1 MDFTQAS
8 RHISID
14 TPLGQDVLLLESF
27 KGNESISNLFHFELT
42 LLSERHD
49 INAQD
54 LIGEQVTFSLKKK
67 EASTRNFHGYVVEFN
82 QQLQADSQLR
92 RYSAVVVPWLWFL
105 QRRSDCRIFQHK
117 TVLEIIEAVFKGL
130 GFNDFEMR
138 TNATY
143 PGRNYCVQYN
153 ETDFAFVS
161 RLMEEEGIYY
171 YFEHQSEKHT
181 LILADNVISYKPC
194 AEAEVEV
201 QTGSLKQ
208 DHVSRWNHR
217 YRYRSGQWAQN
228 DYNFENPRINLNTRV
243 STLLDGVFAQ
253 KKYEKY
259 NYPGGYNAAS
269 DGEKLTLSH
278 MQKEEVSHET
288 IEGESNYR
296 TLVTGGT
303 FKVKKH
309 ADKSEMGRSYV
320 ITMIRHEAS
329 DPSYIQDNKLDPD
342 IKSEQNNKS
351 GNNNKSGRSYYLN
364 TFTCIPDNTIF
375 RPPIAHPKRTI
386 HSTQTAVVVGPA
398 NEEIYTDEYGRVKVQ
413 FHWDRV
419 GENNEMSSC
428 WIRVAQN
435 WAGNKWG
442 AIYIPRIGQEVLITF
457 LEGDPDRPLITGS
470 VYNADQMPPY
480 NLPANRTQS
489 GVRTRSSK
497 GASAANFN
505 EMRFEDRKGSEHIF
519 VHAEKDH
526 DIQVRN
532 DRREHIFND
541 RHKTVEKDQY
551 EITKRDHHT
560 VIGKDRLEEIQNSS
574 YLRIARDYV
583 QKIGQN
589 VMRIVNGGEIHRV
602 KGSRTRDVSG
612 SEGINIKL
620 SRSVKVGNELY
631 HKGPNLVYQ
640 GDKEITIKGPGG
652 FIKIDSSGVTIVGK
666 KVKINE
672 GGSAGVAEIVP
683 SSQPN
688 EAEKPRIADVAV
700 DVHGNT
706 GKGNAN

>member
-1 MDFTQAS
+1 MDYKQTS
-8 RHISID
+8 RLISID

-27 KGNESISNLFHFELT
+27 KGNESISGLFHFELI
-42 LLSERHD
+42 LLSDRHD
-49 INAQD
+49 IKAQE
-54 LIGEQVTFSLKKK
+54 LIGQQVTFSLKDN
-67 EASTRNFHGYVVEFN
+67 EASRRYFHGYVVEFN
-82 QQLQADSQLR
+82 QQLQADSHLR

-105 QRRSDCRIFQHK
+105 QRRSNCRIFQHK
-117 TVLEIIEAVFKGL
+117 TLLEIIETVFKDL

-138 TNATY
+138 INETY
-143 PGRNYCVQYN
+143 QKRNYCVQYG

-161 RLMEEEGIYY
+161 RLMEEEGIHY
-171 YFEHQSEKHT
+171 YFEHQRGKHT
-181 LILADNVISYKPC
+181 LILADSVAAYKPC
-194 AEAEVEV
+194 SEIGFEV

-208 DHVSRWNHR
+208 DHISHWNHR
-217 YRYRSGQWAQN
+217 YRYCSGQWAQN
-228 DYNFENPRINLNTRV
+228 DYNFEKPRTNLNTQV
-243 STLLDGVFAQ
+243 STLLDAVFAQ
-253 KKYEKY
+253 KKYEQY
-259 NYPGGYNAAS
+259 DYPGRYNATS
-269 DGEKLTLSH
+269 DGEKLTLTR
-278 MQKEEVSHET
+278 MQTEEVSHEI
-288 IEGESNYR
+288 IEGDSNCHP
-296 TLVTGGT
+296 LMTGST

-309 ADKSEMGRSYV
+309 ADKSEVGRSYV
-320 ITMIRHEAS
+320 ITTIAHEAS
-329 DPSYIQDNKLDPD
+329 EPSYIHD
-342 IKSEQNNKS
+342 NKS
-351 GNNNKSGRSYYLN
+351 GGNTKSGTHDDKLKRSNYRN
-364 TFTCIPDNTIF
+364 TFTGIPDSTVF
-375 RPPIAHPKRTI
+375 RPPITHPKRTI
-386 HSTQTAVVVGPA
+386 HSTQTAVVVGPK
-398 NEEIYTDEYGRVKVQ
+398 NEEIYTDEYGRIKVQ

-428 WIRVAQN
+428 WVRVAQN

-457 LEGDPDRPLITGS
+457 LEGDPDRPLITGG

-480 NLPANRTQS
+480 NLPANKTQS
-489 GVRTRSSK
+489 GFRSRSSK

-560 VIGKDRLEEIQNSS
+560 VIGKDRLEEVQNSS
-574 YLRIARDYV
+574 YLRIAQDYV

-602 KGSRTRDVSG
+602 KGSRTRDVMG

-620 SRSVKVGNELY
+620 SRSVKVGNELF

-640 GDKEITIKGPGG
+640 GEKEITIKGPGG
-652 FIKIDSSGVTIVGK
+652 FIKIDASGVTIVGK

-688 EAEKPRIADVAV
+688 EAEKPRVADVAV
-700 DVHGNT
+700 DVHEN
-706 GKGNAN
+706 KH

>member
-1 MDFTQAS
+1 MDFTQTS

-27 KGNESISNLFHFELT
+27 KGNEFISGLFNFELA

-49 INAQD
+49 IRAQE
-54 LIGEQVTFSLKKK
+54 LIGQQVTLSLK
-67 EASTRNFHGYVVEFN
+67 ENETSMRYFHGYVVEFN
-82 QQLQADSQLR
+82 QQLQADLRLR
-92 RYSAVVVPWLWFL
+92 RYSAVVVPWLWFF

-117 TVLEIIEAVFKGL
+117 TVPEIIESVFKNL
-130 GFNDFEMR
+130 GFNDFELR
-138 TNATY
+138 INATY
-143 PGRNYCVQYN
+143 PTRIYCVQYG

-171 YFEHQSEKHT
+171 FFEHQSAKHT
-181 LILADNVISYKPC
+181 LILADSVISYKPC
-194 AEAEVEV
+194 SEAEIEV

-208 DHVSRWNHR
+208 DHISRWNHQ

-228 DYNFENPRINLNTRV
+228 DYNFETPRASLNTQV
-243 STLLDGVFAQ
+243 STLLDAVFAE
-253 KKYEKY
+253 KKYQQY
-259 NYPGGYNAAS
+259 GYPGQYS
-269 DGEKLTLSH
+269 DTSGGDKLTLLR
-278 MQKEEVSHET
+278 MQMEEMSHET
-288 IEGESNYR
+288 IECDSACR
-296 TLVTGGT
+296 TLKASGT

-309 ADKSEMGRSYV
+309 VDKSEVGRSYA
-320 ITMIRHEAS
+320 ITTIKHEAS
-329 DPSYIQDNKLDPD
+329 DASYIHDNKP
-342 IKSEQNNKS
+342 EH
-351 GNNNKSGRSYYLN
+351 SYYRN
-364 TFTCIPDNTIF
+364 TFTCIPAETAF
-375 RPPIAHPKRTI
+375 RPPVSHPKRTI
-386 HSTQTAVVVGPA
+386 HSTQTAVVVGPRG
-398 NEEIYTDEYGRVKVQ
+398 EEIYTDEYGRVKVQ

-428 WIRVAQN
+428 WIRVAQSF
-435 WAGNKWG
+435 AGNKWG
-442 AIYIPRIGQEVLITF
+442 AVYVPRIGQEVLITF

-470 VYNADQMPPY
+470 VYNAYQMPPY
-480 NLPANRTQS
+480 NLPANKTQS

-505 EMRFEDRKGSEHIF
+505 EMRFEDRKGDEHIF

-526 DIQVRN
+526 DIQVKN

-560 VIGKDRLEEIQNSS
+560 VIGKDRIEEVQSSS
-574 YLRIARDYV
+574 YLGIVRDYV

-589 VMRIVNGGEIHRV
+589 VMRTVNGGEMHRI
-602 KGSRTRDVSG
+602 KGSRTRDVMG
-612 SEGINIKL
+612 SEGIDIKR

-631 HKGPNLVYQ
+631 HKGPNLVYE
-640 GDKEITIKGPGG
+640 GEREITIKAPGG
-652 FIKIDSSGVTIVGK
+652 FIKIDASGVTIVGK

-683 SSQPN
+683 SSQPQ
-688 EAEKPRIADVAV
+688 EPEKPRVADVAV
-700 DVHGNT
+700 DVHGR
-706 GKGNAN
+706 GKGKGDAS